1 MNEFKDVAVK
11 LYGECSQKERNEA
24 VERFQNDPNIKLFIG
39 NIQAAGVGLTLTAA
53 SAVAFL
59 ELPWTPGELQ
69 QAEDRCHRI
78 GQKNAVNIY
87 YLLAENSVEYKLAR
101 LLDKKKKVLSAVID
115 GKLVEEK
122 SLISEL
128 IESYQEGKEAEK
140 NEQ

>member
-1 MNEFKDVAVK
+1 
-11 LYGECSQKERNEA
+11 S
-24 VERFQNDPNIKLFIG
+24 DPNIKLFIG

-87 YLLAENSVEYKLAR
+87 YLLAENSVEYKLAKS
-101 LLDKKKKVLSAVID
+101 LDKKKEVLTAVID
-115 GKLVEEK
+115 GKVVDEK
-122 SLISEL
+122 SLITEL
-128 IESYQEGKEAEK
+128 IESYLEGKEAEK
-140 NEQ
+140 NEG

>member
-1 MNEFKDVAVK
+1 MNEFKEIAVK
-11 LYGECSQKERNEA
+11 IDGSTPTPERHKA
-24 VERFQNDPNIKLFIG
+24 VEAFQSDPNIKLFIG
-39 NIQAAGVGLTLTAA
+39 NIQAAGVGLTLTAS

-140 NEQ
+140 NER